1 MSDPTWLATARQ
13 EIGVR
18 EKIGRGSNPRITDY
32 FQATGYEHRLK
43 DDSVPW
49 CSAFMNWVMK
59 EAGYNGTLSL
69 AARSWMAWGRPIKP
83 RIGAVLV
90 FKRGKE
96 PWQGHVG
103 LHAGE
108 EGDFYLVLGGNQGD
122 AVSIERYA
130 KHRLLGA
137 RWPTS
142 SLATSRVVQAQS
154 VSIGASAVGLVSEG
168 VTQFQPL
175 ATQAAQWVDWMQF
188 VAFGLAITAALCTVY
203 FKWVSIKDGK
213 G

>member
-90 FKRGKE
+90 FTRGKST
-96 PWQGHVG
+96 WQGHVG

-108 EGDFYLVLGGNQGD
+108 DGDYYLVLGGNQGD

-130 KHRLLGA
+130 KSRLIGA

-142 SLATSRVVQAQS
+142 SLGTSRVVQAQTAA
-154 VSIGASAVGLVSEG
+154 GGGTLLTLVSEAASQTKPIADQMGQWIEWMPLVGCVIALIG
-168 VTQFQPL
+168 V
-175 ATQAAQWVDWMQF
+175 
-188 VAFGLAITAALCTVY
+188 GCTIY